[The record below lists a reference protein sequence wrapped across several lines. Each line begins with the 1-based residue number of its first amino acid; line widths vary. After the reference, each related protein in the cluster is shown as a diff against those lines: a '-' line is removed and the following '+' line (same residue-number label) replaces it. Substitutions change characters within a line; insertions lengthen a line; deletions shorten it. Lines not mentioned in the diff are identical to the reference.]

1 MLFMKLYDP
10 WKVINGLIGL
20 FIASTIGC
28 TQLNEMHERKA
39 TEAKNRL
46 KKQYVTL
53 ARSDAGIQV
62 SDSSVSFESKHY
74 VLIFSEDLQKL
85 KDYDSVD
92 ERHGVG
98 HGSLVYMESLYDFV
112 HDIFGFEPS
121 SQDVYGFE
129 PNQKIKIV
137 LHDFYNG
144 SKHQAVTQTQSRTE
158 YQNGGFIKKI
168 TGIQMDFPI
177 EMYNQRPVKAHELA
191 HAFTNIYLLPTWFAE
206 GIAVLVEVEYAKGNE
221 HGKVDLHDDLKL
233 DLDGVNA
240 VQSWGGHVGTTFGP
254 LTHWCYNYS
263 YSIVSELK
271 QRYGSQFY
279 PTFFRLVEED
289 RLHQK
294 LPGKMK
300 DSFLLYY
307 LSQSAGEDLI
317 PFFLDLKFK
326 VSELS
331 KKDILEMIQQMNLTI
346 TQ

>member
-1 MLFMKLYDP
+1 MKLRDP
-10 WKVINGLIGL
+10 WKIIIGSSWLLVI
-20 FIASTIGC
+20 FFFTISC
-28 TQLNEMHERKA
+28 TQLNEVHRRR
-39 TEAKNRL
+39 TLEARNNL
-46 KKQYVTL
+46 KKQYVTM
-53 ARSDAGIQV
+53 ARSDSGIL
-62 SDSSVSFESKHY
+62 DSSSSLKLESKHY
-74 VLIFSEDLQKL
+74 VLIFSEDIQKL
-85 KDYDSVD
+85 KDYDSAD
-92 ERHGVG
+92 ERRGVG
-98 HGSLVYMESLYDFV
+98 HGSLVYMESLYNFV

-121 SQDVYGFE
+121 NQDVYGFE
-129 PNQKIKIV
+129 PNQKIRIV

-158 YQNGGFIKKI
+158 YQNGGLIKKI
-168 TGIQMDFPI
+168 TGIQMDFPV

-206 GIAVLVEVEYAKGNE
+206 GIAVLVEVEYAEGNE

-240 VQSWGGHVGTTFGP
+240 AQSWRGHGSATLGP

-279 PTFFRLVEED
+279 PNFFRLIEED

-294 LPGKMK
+294 LPGAMK
-300 DSFLLYY
+300 DSFLVYY

-317 PFFLDLKFK
+317 PFFQNLKFK
-326 VSELS
+326 VSKLS
-331 KKDILEMIQQMNLTI
+331 RNDILAMIQQMNLII